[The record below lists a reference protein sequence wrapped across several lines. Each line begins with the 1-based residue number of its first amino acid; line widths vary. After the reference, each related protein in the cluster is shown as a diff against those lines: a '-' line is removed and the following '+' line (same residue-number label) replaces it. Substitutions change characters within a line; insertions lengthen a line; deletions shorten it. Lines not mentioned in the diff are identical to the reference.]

1 MEWIKTQFKFL
12 EEGINLQKKEIY
24 YHGKIDCDFLFLI
37 RTRIEVLQVYWK
49 TKQISSYDEYTIYIS
64 SVGGDL
70 QTVLATQ
77 SYFKQIKEEKGIKI
91 NIVAEDRCYSA
102 ALIFLL
108 IATGKRSARK
118 NTLFM
123 YHDFTLENRA
133 ISEKLI
139 KLIENNVNLIISQTQ
154 IISKKENKDHYFSD
168 EEAISYN
175 VISDLI

>member
-1 MEWIKTQFKFL
+1 
-12 EEGINLQKKEIY
+12 
-24 YHGKIDCDFLFLI
+24 
-37 RTRIEVLQVYWK
+37 
-49 TKQISSYDEYTIYIS
+49 
-64 SVGGDL
+64 
-70 QTVLATQ
+70 
-77 SYFKQIKEEKGIKI
+77 
-91 NIVAEDRCYSA
+91 
-102 ALIFLL
+102 
-108 IATGKRSARK
+108 
-118 NTLFM
+118 M